1 MKIYKAMKKLATT
14 LLIIIGL
21 TSCLK
26 LDSSKDYA
34 KFLYNNETVR
44 TSKVSIKES
53 LENGLKTAK
62 LTIRLNELKD
72 STAQTL
78 LITFTSPEKIG
89 PGWYYVGDSEYPL
102 TAKAK
107 IIYKGGTEVESH
119 LGYVYIDSIEDGMTG
134 SFQFFFMDIKN
145 KKEIYIEDGQFA
157 IH

>member
-1 MKIYKAMKKLATT
+1 MKIFAYTSI
-14 LLIIIGL
+14 LLSVFTL

-26 LDSSKDYA
+26 FDSSKDYA
-34 KFLYNNETVR
+34 KFLYNDETIR

-53 LENGLKTAK
+53 VENGLKAAI

-72 STAQTL
+72 STVQTL
-78 LITFTSPEKIG
+78 LITFTSPEKIE
-89 PGWYYVGDSEYPL
+89 PGWYYVGNPEYPL

-107 IIYKGGTEVESH
+107 IIYKGDTEVESH
-119 LGYVYIDSIEDGMTG
+119 LGYVSIDSIEDGMTG
-134 SFQFFFMDIKN
+134 SFQFFFIDTKN